1 MKFLIA
7 ATVAFVAWMTWAG
20 SPVSYAGNG
29 RAISTVNSS
38 LRAEAGQ
45 TYGDLSTVNGDVTVG
60 QGATAGSASTV
71 NGNIR
76 IDDDARLDNASTV
89 NGSVRISEG
98 VQIERE
104 AHTVN
109 GDIQL
114 RNRSRVGGDVATV
127 SGDIELA
134 GAEVGGTLRTNNGDI
149 ELTEGAR
156 VRGGILVKKSHG
168 WGSSKNK
175 PVSVRICSTCVVDGE
190 LRFERPVKL
199 TVENGARIGTV
210 IGDEVIRN

>member
-7 ATVAFVAWMTWAG
+7 ATVAFVAWMTWAA

-29 RAISTVNSS
+29 GAISTVNSS
-38 LRAEAGQ
+38 VRAEAGK
-45 TYGDLSTVNGDVTVG
+45 TYGDLSTVNGDVSVG

-76 IDDDARLDNASTV
+76 IDNDARLDNASTV
-89 NGSVRISEG
+89 NGSVRVSEG

-109 GDIQL
+109 GDIQM
-114 RNRSRVGGDVATV
+114 RPRSRVGGDVETV

-134 GAEVGGTLRTNNGDI
+134 GAEVGGTLRTHNGDI
-149 ELTEGAR
+149 ELTEGAH
-156 VRGGILVKKSHG
+156 VRGGILVKQSKG
-168 WGSSKNK
+168 WGSSKK
-175 PVSVRICSTCVVDGE
+175 PINVRICSTCVVDGE

-199 TVENGARIGTV
+199 TVENGARIGAV